1 MNTIFLSFI
10 SGSED
15 GVKSGQR
22 RRSKSNKKSVNAMS
36 PVNALVQ
43 SPTSTSAAAAAAAAV
58 SAGLQPDLLQS
69 GSVLVKT
76 EDGKNNEIGMVVDED
91 ATTSGQAKLP
101 VSQLHASAASGV
113 GAGAATNSA
122 AGGGADDEAINGNSN
137 TSMENWSEQPTMKVK
152 VSGSLRRG
160 LQGVLTLYNANFG
173 QT

>member
-15 GVKSGQR
+15 GDKSGQR

-43 SPTSTSAAAAAAAAV
+43 SPTSTSAAAAAAAV

-76 EDGKNNEIGMVVDED
+76 EDGKTNEIGMVMDED
-91 ATTSGQAKLP
+91 ATTSAQAKLP

-113 GAGAATNSA
+113 GAGATNSA
-122 AGGGADDEAINGNSN
+122 ASGGADDEAINGNSN

-152 VSGSLRRG
+152 VSGSLRIM
-160 LQGVLTLYNANFG
+160 QTLVKHKKFLFFHIL
-173 QT
+173 

>member
-15 GVKSGQR
+15 GDKSGQR

-43 SPTSTSAAAAAAAAV
+43 SPTSTSAAAAAAAV

-76 EDGKNNEIGMVVDED
+76 EDGKTNEIGMVMDED
-91 ATTSGQAKLP
+91 ATTSAQAKLS

-152 VSGSLRRG
+152 VSGSLRIM
-160 LQGVLTLYNANFG
+160 QTLVKHKKFLFFHIL
-173 QT
+173 

>member
-1 MNTIFLSFI
+1 MNTIFLSFV

-15 GVKSGQR
+15 GDKSGQR

-76 EDGKNNEIGMVVDED
+76 EDGKTNEIGMVVDED

-113 GAGAATNSA
+113 GAGATNSA

-152 VSGSLRRG
+152 VSGSIRRG